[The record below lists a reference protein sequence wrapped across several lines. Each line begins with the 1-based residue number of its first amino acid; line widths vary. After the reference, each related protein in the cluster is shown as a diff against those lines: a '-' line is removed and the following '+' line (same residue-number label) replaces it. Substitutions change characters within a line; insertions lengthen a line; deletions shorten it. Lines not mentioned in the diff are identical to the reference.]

1 MLLLLLSLSAAPTPN
16 AAMPS
21 GGNFPA
27 VAAAPA
33 SRPIA
38 TMVAGRVTTDAGV
51 PLPGVVVGVQGSTQ
65 ATSTNSSGEFLL
77 QLTNDKS
84 VLLFRYQ
91 GYRDQ
96 NLEVV
101 AGEPLMVKMYPV
113 TSSLSTATSSVQP
126 EVLNHSEEL
135 PAFPGGDAAY
145 SAFIRQ
151 NAVFPKEALA
161 RRISGTVYVSF
172 VVDEQGRITD
182 ARVIKGCGGGLDEEA
197 LRLVRIMPWWTPG
210 KEGGKPVRVARTIPV
225 PFLYKQ

>member
-1 MLLLLLSLSAAPTPN
+1 MPAGGGSAAVV
-16 AAMPS
+16 
-21 GGNFPA
+21 A
-27 VAAAPA
+27 VSAGPPAAAL
-33 SRPIA
+33 
-38 TMVAGRVTTDAGV
+38 VAGRVTNDAGQ
-51 PLPGVVVGVQGSTQ
+51 PLPGVVVGVQGSSQ

-77 QLTNDKS
+77 QLTNEKS

-101 AGEPLMVKMYPV
+101 AGEPLVVKMYPV
-113 TSSLSTATSSVQP
+113 TSSLSTATAGQP
-126 EVLNHSEEL
+126 EVLTHSEEL

-145 SAFIRQ
+145 SAFIKQ
-151 NAVFPKEALA
+151 NAVFPKEALV

>member
-1 MLLLLLSLSAAPTPN
+1 MLQLLLALSTALIPAL
-16 AAMPS
+16 PS
-21 GGNFPA
+21 GGSLPA
-27 VAAAPA
+27 PVNAPVA
-33 SRPIA
+33 RPVA
-38 TMVAGRVTTDAGV
+38 TLVTGRVTNDAGQ
-51 PLPGVVVGVQGSTQ
+51 PLPGVVVGVQGSSL

-77 QLTNDKS
+77 QLTTDKS
-84 VLLFRYQ
+84 VLLFRYH

-101 AGEPLMVKMYPV
+101 AGEPLVVKMYPV
-113 TSSLSTATSSVQP
+113 TSSLSTATSSGQP

-135 PAFPGGDAAY
+135 PSFPGGDAAY
-145 SAFIRQ
+145 SAFIKQ

>member
-1 MLLLLLSLSAAPTPN
+1 MLLLLLAVSAAPTPP
-16 AAMPS
+16 ATLPS
-21 GGNFPA
+21 GGSS
-27 VAAAPA
+27 VAAPVAAPA
-33 SRPIA
+33 SRPA
-38 TMVAGRVTTDAGV
+38 TLVAGRVTTDAGL
-51 PLPGVVVGVQGSTQ
+51 PLPGVVVGVQGSTL

-77 QLTNDKS
+77 QLTTDKPI
-84 VLLFRYQ
+84 LLFRYH

-101 AGEPLMVKMYPV
+101 AGEPLVVKMYPV
-113 TSSLSTATSSVQP
+113 TSSLSTASTSGRP

-135 PAFPGGDAAY
+135 PSFPGGDAAY
-145 SAFIRQ
+145 SAFIKQ

-161 RRISGTVYVSF
+161 RHISGTVYVSF

-197 LRLVRIMPWWTPG
+197 LRLIRIMPWWTPG